1 MSHRRIAGS
10 EHNAAEVIGNERAHD
25 NIEDPVGECVSEY
38 HSGPDPFGVPMQDGG
53 RGGCRGSGDAQRTC
67 QSKAGK
73 DGLRIH
79 AAVGQRQDCRLWERR
94 WQPPTGILN
103 EWLPRGAFGRIC
115 ITAWLYIPFPFRRSV
130 SAGRISERSR
140 NILSAAR
147 QKG

>member
-79 AAVGQRQDCRLWERR
+79 AAVGQRQTVGYGSEGGSHG
-94 WQPPTGILN
+94 GIVGKLGCDSGNDNDN
-103 EWLPRGAFGRIC
+103 ENQSIFAVALQEGFAQF
-115 ITAWLYIPFPFRRSV
+115 S
-130 SAGRISERSR
+130 SR
-140 NILSAAR
+140 V
-147 QKG
+147 Q